1 MDRRRF
7 NGGHSTKGKAGRKPK
22 DEELKILEKLSPHD
36 DLAIDKLVAGVKKGE
51 FQYIKLFM
59 EYRFGKPKQSVDHTT
74 GNQSFNI
81 PIGEWLK

>member
-1 MDRRRF
+1 MA
-7 NGGHSTKGKAGRKPK
+7 NGHGGKREGSGRKPK

-59 EYRFGKPKQSVDHTT
+59 EYRFGKPKQSIDHTT
-74 GNQSFNI
+74 GNESFNI

>member
-1 MDRRRF
+1 MA
-7 NGGHSTKGKAGRKPK
+7 NGHGGKREGAGRKPVR
-22 DEELKILEKLSPHD
+22 LLLED
-36 DLAIDKLVAGVKKGE
+36 DLKQHDKKAIDKLIEGVNRGE

-74 GNQSFNI
+74 GNESFNI

>member
-1 MDRRRF
+1 MA
-7 NGGHSTKGKAGRKPK
+7 NGHGGKREGSGRKPK

-36 DLAIDKLVAGVKKGE
+36 DLAITKLVAGVKKGE

-59 EYRFGKPKQSVDHTT
+59 EYRFGKPKQSIDHTT
-74 GNQSFNI
+74 GNESFNI

>member
-51 FQYIKLFM
+51 FQ
-59 EYRFGKPKQSVDHTT
+59 
-74 GNQSFNI
+74 
-81 PIGEWLK
+81 